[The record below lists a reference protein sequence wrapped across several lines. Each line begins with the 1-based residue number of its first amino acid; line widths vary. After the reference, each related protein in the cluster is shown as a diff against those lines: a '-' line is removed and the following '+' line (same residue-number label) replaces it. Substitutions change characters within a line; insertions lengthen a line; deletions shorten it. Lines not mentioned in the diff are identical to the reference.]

1 MSSGPHFPFHGCL
14 SWRTGRRIN
23 PLRENAKVLL
33 LADAKKLDASFD
45 RRYLIR
51 RRNRAEISR
60 GKFANNRDTPTSHD
74 AYIKAMA
81 VDWQLFREA
90 NAKARMVNPTYYWFH
105 TYDGTPRHLWDEV
118 EVSEA
123 QFRANTDREA
133 VASVSA

>member
-81 VDWQLFREA
+81 VDLHLFREA
-90 NAKARMVNPTYYWFH
+90 SAKTRMVNPTYYWFH
-105 TYDGTPRHLWDEV
+105 TCDGTPRPLWDEV

-133 VASVSA
+133 VTSVSA